1 MSVCLI
7 LRVVYLILVFLC
19 LLSSLLCIVSPRS
32 SPLSLIWNG
41 QRLPSFASFRG
52 LRQGDPL
59 SPYLFVICMEKL
71 SLAISEAVQTSK
83 WHPIKVAKDG
93 PYFSHFFSAD
103 DVFLFSK
110 ATCSQTRFIVDL
122 FARFSVFSRLR
133 INVAKSRSFFSKGV
147 SCRKIEKIYSIS
159 SIRNITSL
167 GKYLGFPL
175 FKGKVKKEDFGFI
188 IDEVCRLN

>member
-1 MSVCLI
+1 MLHI
-7 LRVVYLILVFLC
+7 A
-19 LLSSLLCIVSPRS
+19 SPRS
-32 SPLSLIWNG
+32 SPFSLIWNG

-59 SPYLFVICMEKL
+59 SPAYLFVICMEKL
-71 SLAISEAVQTSK
+71 SLAISEAVQMSK
-83 WHPIKVAKDG
+83 WHPIYKVAKDG
-93 PYFSHFFSAD
+93 PYFSHLFFAD
-103 DVFLFSK
+103 DVLLFSK